1 MPTIDDLIDTALEQQ
16 PTQFASV
23 FNNIMGEKAAEAI
36 DAMRTSVAQG
46 IYASEDE
53 LEPEDLDD
61 EEDDDFEDEEDEISE
76 SEMKDALGDKPFGKM
91 SRPELERRQKKLE
104 REKEKNPTPPR
115 RNGQ

>member
-61 EEDDDFEDEEDEISE
+61 EEDDDFDDEEDDDFDDDDCDDIDDLDLDDDNLDFDEE
-76 SEMKDALGDKPFGKM
+76 GFDDGEDA
-91 SRPELERRQKKLE
+91 
-104 REKEKNPTPPR
+104 
-115 RNGQ
+115 